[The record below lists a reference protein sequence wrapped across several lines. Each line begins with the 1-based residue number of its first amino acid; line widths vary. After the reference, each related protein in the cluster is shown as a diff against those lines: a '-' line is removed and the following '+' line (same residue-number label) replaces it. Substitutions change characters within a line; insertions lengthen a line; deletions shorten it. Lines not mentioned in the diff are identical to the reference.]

1 MKIVIVP
8 RLYIRFCKEEITKQC
23 YSKGLSSYKPNHH
36 KSFIPKRSLESLTDF
51 VRLLNP
57 KRSIDRGVVLLS
69 KIKSF
74 PTTFVRLCGILAD
87 EIRQGIY

>member
-1 MKIVIVP
+1 MKIVIAL

-23 YSKGLSSYKPNHH
+23 YSKGLSSYKPNLH
-36 KSFIPKRSLESLTDF
+36 KSFVPKRSLESLTDF

-69 KIKSF
+69 KNKSF
-74 PTTFVRLCGILAD
+74 PACFSPLVWHLSNLITLP
-87 EIRQGIY
+87 